1 MAIAVTFDER
11 PSVFGNM
18 MVVTGQ
24 FTISGGVS
32 TDDIDVGGFLTTVL
46 GATVSATD
54 ATSVSLQHVNGT
66 TVVSPLMSG
75 ANKSGHFMVIGFR

>member
-11 PSVFGNM
+11 PHTLGDL

-24 FTISGGVS
+24 FTISGGVA
-32 TDDIDVGGFLTTVL
+32 TDDIDVGAFMSEIL

-66 TVVSPLMSG
+66 TVVSPRMSSV
-75 ANKSGHFMVIGFR
+75 NKSGHFMVFGKR